1 MIDSY
6 EFGRIVIDGRTYT
19 SDVIIFPNR
28 VKEGWWRKEGHRLH
42 VEDIEEAVKEKPDVL
57 VVGTG
62 HSGLVDIPKETAD
75 YIKSKGI
82 ELIAENTAKATEI
95 YNRLSKSKRVIAALH
110 LTC

>member
-19 SDVIIFPNR
+19 SDVIVLLDR
-28 VKEGWWRKEGHRLH
+28 VKDGWWRKEGHKLQ
-42 VEDIEEAVKEKPDVL
+42 VEDIEDAMKEKPDVL

-82 ELIAENTAKATEI
+82 ELIAEKTVKATEI

>member
-19 SDVIIFPNR
+19 SDIIVFLDR
-28 VKEGWWRKEGHRLH
+28 VKDGWWRKEGHRLH

-62 HSGLVDIPKETAD
+62 HSDLVDIPKETVD

-95 YNRLSKSKRVIAALH
+95 YNRLSKSKKVIAALH